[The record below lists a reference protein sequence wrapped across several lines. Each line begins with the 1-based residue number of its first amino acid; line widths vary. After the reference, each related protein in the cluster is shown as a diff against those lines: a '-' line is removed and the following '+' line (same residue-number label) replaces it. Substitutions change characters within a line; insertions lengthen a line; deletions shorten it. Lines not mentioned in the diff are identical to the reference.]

1 MNLSRDSAML
11 WLPIVGGLLVF
22 LSGHFQLLQMAFP
35 GLGPE
40 WNARIELL
48 SAFLAFAGAY
58 ARKSPLPL
66 SPDSDLR
73 GLKNPDQSLTMLG
86 KLP

>member
-1 MNLSRDSAML
+1 MTRDSAML
-11 WLPIVGGLLVF
+11 WLPIIGGLLGF

-48 SAFLAFAGAY
+48 SAAIAFTGAY
-58 ARKSPLPL
+58 VRKSPLPL
-66 SPDSDLR
+66 SQDSDLR
-73 GLKNPDQSLTMLG
+73 GVNNPDQSLTVLG